1 MKVKQDEK
9 AEEKKAAKA
18 EAKKISKR
26 DKKERQTREKRDKA
40 LTIQLEAERQDAG
53 LRKLRRFGKRL
64 AGDPRVAAF
73 GNVVENFRKDRV
85 EIKEKARLQSEASC
99 SIFSNTLH

>member
-26 DKKERQTREKRDKA
+26 DKKERQIREKRD
-40 LTIQLEAERQDAG
+40 R
-53 LRKLRRFGKRL
+53 
-64 AGDPRVAAF
+64 
-73 GNVVENFRKDRV
+73 
-85 EIKEKARLQSEASC
+85 C
-99 SIFSNTLH
+99 SIFSNKLILIVGETDPRKEG